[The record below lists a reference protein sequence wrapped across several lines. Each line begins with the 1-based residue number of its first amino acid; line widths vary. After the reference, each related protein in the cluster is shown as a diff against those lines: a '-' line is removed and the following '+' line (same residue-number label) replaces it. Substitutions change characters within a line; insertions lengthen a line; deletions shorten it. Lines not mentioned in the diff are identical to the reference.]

1 MVSIIILSYNTKEL
15 ILSCLSSLYEK
26 LDGTAFEVIVVDNA
40 SKDDSVEAIKKQFSK
55 VQMLENNEN
64 VGFAKGVNI
73 GAKVAKGDLLLFL
86 NSDTNFL
93 DTSFSKM
100 LSAYTP
106 EKGII
111 GGKMVNNDGTFQQSF
126 GSFPSLYI
134 IALTLF
140 KGAEFSTL
148 TTIPK
153 GSENVDWV
161 SGGFMLISKKLF
173 DELNGFDEHFFMYVE
188 DIELC
193 FRVRKKG
200 LKVVYFPDTNVKHVG
215 QGSSNRTFAIVN
227 IYKGLLYFYKKHKS
241 AFEYS
246 ILKCMLLTKSYIAIA
261 VGLLQRNTYLVTTYK
276 QTLNI

>member
-15 ILSCLSSLYEK
+15 ILSCLGSVYEK
-26 LDGTAFEVIVVDNA
+26 LDETAFEVIVVDNA
-40 SKDDSVEAIKKQFSK
+40 SKDDSVKAIKQQFPK
-55 VQMLENNEN
+55 VRLIENNEN

-93 DTSFSKM
+93 DKSFSKM
-100 LSAYTP
+100 LKAYTP
-106 EKGII
+106 ERGII
-111 GGKMVNNDGTFQQSF
+111 GGKMVNKDGTFQQSF

-134 IALTLF
+134 IAVTLF

-148 TTIPK
+148 TTSPQ
-153 GSENVDWV
+153 GPENVDWV

-173 DELNGFDEHFFMYVE
+173 DELKGFDEHFFMYVE

-193 FRVRKKG
+193 FRVKKKG
-200 LKVVYFPDTNVKHVG
+200 LSVVYFPDTNVKHVG

-246 ILKCMLLTKSYIAIA
+246 ILKCMLLTKSYLAIG
-261 VGLLQRNTYLVTTYK
+261 VGLVKRNTYLVATYK
-276 QTLNI
+276 QTLDI